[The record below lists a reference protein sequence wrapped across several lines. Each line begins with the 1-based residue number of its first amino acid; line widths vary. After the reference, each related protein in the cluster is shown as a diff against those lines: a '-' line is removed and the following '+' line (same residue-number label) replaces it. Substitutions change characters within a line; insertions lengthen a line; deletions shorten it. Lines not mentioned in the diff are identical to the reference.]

1 LSAGALLLVLLSAV
15 THAYWNFL
23 LKRAGGGEVFVG
35 LSKVAEAFVFL
46 PFFLVLAWP
55 GMPRVALTALLV
67 LVAAAGVLMN
77 YAGLTMAYRRGDLTL
92 VYPIQ
97 RGATLL
103 FLPALAFLTLG
114 ERVDVVGAT
123 GLVLILVGVVVL
135 QLPEVSLAAARNVW
149 SHVRS
154 AAAVWALLVALNN
167 AVFTLW
173 DKFAVRTLSP
183 FAYMYAYTAIV
194 AACYATYMWRRHP
207 RLEVA
212 ATWRGQWWPIV
223 QVGVFNTVSY
233 LLALAALRTGV
244 SSYVIGFRQLSIAV
258 GIFFGW
264 RLLGE
269 PLTMPRRVGG
279 SLILTGC
286 LMVSIAR

>member
-1 LSAGALLLVLLSAV
+1 LSLGALLLVLLSAV

-35 LSKVAEAFVFL
+35 LSKAAEAFVFL
-46 PFFLVLAWP
+46 PFFLVFSWP
-55 GMPRVALTALLV
+55 GMPREGFTAFLV
-67 LVAAAGVLMN
+67 LVAAGGVLMN

-97 RGATLL
+97 RGGTLL
-103 FLPALAFLTLG
+103 FLPVLAFLTLG
-114 ERVDVVGAT
+114 ERVDAVGAA

-135 QLPEVSLAAARNVW
+135 QLPELTRAAARNVW

-154 AAAVWALLVALNN
+154 AAAVWALFVALTN

-173 DKFAVRTLSP
+173 DKYALRTLSP
-183 FAYMYAYTAIV
+183 FAYMYAYTVIV
-194 AACYATYMWRRHP
+194 AACYATYIWHRHP
-207 RLEVA
+207 RVELA
-212 ATWRGQWWPIV
+212 TTWRGQWWPIV
-223 QVGVFNTVSY
+223 QVGVFNTLSY

-269 PLTMPRRVGG
+269 PMTAPRRVGA
-279 SLILTGC
+279 SLILAGC
-286 LMVSIAR
+286 LMVSLAR